1 MSNLKNLSQLYKAN
15 KFELG
20 YIDVY
25 EKYFENIK
33 DKELKILEIGI
44 DKGPSLKVW
53 SEYFKN
59 SKIVGL
65 DIKPIRLDI
74 KNVEL
79 FFGDQTDTK
88 FLTTIVNKYNN
99 FDIII
104 DDGSH
109 ISSHV
114 IKSFNYFFDF
124 LNDGGLYFIEDLN
137 YSYYPRY
144 GGSRFNLNK
153 KGTSLNFLKS
163 LVDSINYENYD
174 RPFYKKNKFNGK
186 IDNINF
192 YQNLAVISKN
202 PSKVYLYKNKPKYSF
217 FEKIKKFISRLF

>member
-1 MSNLKNLSQLYKAN
+1 MSDLIKLAQLYKAN
-15 KFELG
+15 KYEMG

-25 EKYFENIK
+25 ENYFKDIK
-33 DKELKILEIGI
+33 DKKLKILEIGI

-59 SKIVGL
+59 SEIVGL
-65 DIKPIRLDI
+65 DIKPIELNI

-79 FFGDQTDTK
+79 FFGDQTDLK
-88 FLTTIVNKYNN
+88 FLAEIVGKYKY

-114 IKSFNYFFDF
+114 IKSFNYLFDY
-124 LNDGGLYFIEDLN
+124 LSDGGLYFVEDLH

-144 GGSRFNLNK
+144 GGSRLNLNK
-153 KGTSLNFLKS
+153 KGTSINFLKS
-163 LVDSINYENYD
+163 LVDSVNYENFD
-174 RPFYKKNKFNGK
+174 RPFYKKNKFNGM
-186 IDNINF
+186 INNINF
-192 YQNLAVISKN
+192 FQNIAVISKN
-202 PSKVYLYKNKPKYSF
+202 PSKIYLYKNKPKGSF
-217 FEKIKKFISRLF
+217 FEKIKKFFAKLF